1 MKLILL
7 ICGVIGILSGMH
19 ALWSLYDD
27 GLEIMFAVNESYT
40 MFGLGVLTTYFG
52 VTHENRL
59 D

>member
-7 ICGVIGILSGMH
+7 ICGVIGILSGSH
-19 ALWSLYDD
+19 AFWSFFDA
-27 GLEIMFAVNESYT
+27 GINIMFAIDASYT